1 MSFLQ
6 GMPLILGNRS
16 FMKKQSRFFIV
27 VLILGCAWCAQSVFA
42 DDGNN
47 IALITRGVARTLFSV
62 FEIPKDMMANAG
74 NAFPLG
80 LVTGA
85 VTGTVKTVVGTVVG
99 ATEIARGAAPYAKYA
114 ALAL

>member
-1 MSFLQ
+1 MKRKCAF
-6 GMPLILGNRS
+6 LILV
-16 FMKKQSRFFIV
+16 I
-27 VLILGCAWCAQSVFA
+27 LILILTCAWHVQNAFAGDSVGLTA
-42 DDGNN
+42 
-47 IALITRGVARTLFSV
+47 RGVARTLFSA

-85 VTGTVKTVVGTVVG
+85 VTGTVKTVVGTVMG

-114 ALAL
+114 ALAI